1 MDPAITPV
9 PRIDIDDPEADMDD
23 EQRLLYRGRPFTG
36 EVEERSG
43 GVVISL
49 DSYVDGLQ
57 DGPSREWYQDGT
69 LRSEATVRKG
79 SPVGFAGEWHP
90 NGTLAS
96 EQVFAENG
104 LTMLQDFHWDENGQ
118 PTKTWRKESE

>member
-1 MDPAITPV
+1 MDY
-9 PRIDIDDPEADMDD
+9 

-57 DGPSREWYQDGT
+57 DGPSREWYKDGT

-79 SPVGFAGEWHP
+79 RPVGVAREWHP

-118 PTKTWRKESE
+118 PTKTWRKEPE